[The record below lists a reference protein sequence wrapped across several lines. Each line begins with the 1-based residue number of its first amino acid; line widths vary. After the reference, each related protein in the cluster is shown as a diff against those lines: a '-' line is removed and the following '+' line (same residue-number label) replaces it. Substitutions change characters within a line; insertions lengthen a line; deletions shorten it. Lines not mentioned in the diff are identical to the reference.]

1 MKIPDTHQAIMPY
14 LILQNADDFLRFT
27 ANVFGARETVKHLRE
42 DGVSVMHAEIMIN
55 GNTIMLA
62 EPTSQWKASAVHLF
76 IYAEDVDSTYKKALA
91 AGASSMMEPNDRG
104 YGRTCGITDPFGNVW
119 WLTGSL
125 K

>member
-1 MKIPDTHQAIMPY
+1 MKKIKLNLLCLLGLTLVLSSCTSDLEVVPK
-14 LILQNADDFLRFT
+14 DDDIFT
-27 ANVFGARETVKHLRE
+27 SEAFFAQPGA
-42 DGVSVMHAEIMIN
+42 
-55 GNTIMLA
+55 
-62 EPTSQWKASAVHLF
+62 
-76 IYAEDVDSTYKKALA
+76 YKKALA